1 MPSQN
6 FCKPPMWC
14 RTEALHAAQIPAAS
28 APTNRVIRACLPV
41 FQSNS
46 ALLITAIS
54 AMELGNLIKGR
65 EFLIMQQKLHYEELC
80 YYPGE
85 LPGVF
90 GFFLSRF
97 YCFGQSV

>member
-1 MPSQN
+1 
-6 FCKPPMWC
+6 
-14 RTEALHAAQIPAAS
+14 
-28 APTNRVIRACLPV
+28 
-41 FQSNS
+41 
-46 ALLITAIS
+46 
-54 AMELGNLIKGR
+54 MELGDLIKGR
-65 EFLIMQQKLHYEELC
+65 ELLIMQQKLHYEELC